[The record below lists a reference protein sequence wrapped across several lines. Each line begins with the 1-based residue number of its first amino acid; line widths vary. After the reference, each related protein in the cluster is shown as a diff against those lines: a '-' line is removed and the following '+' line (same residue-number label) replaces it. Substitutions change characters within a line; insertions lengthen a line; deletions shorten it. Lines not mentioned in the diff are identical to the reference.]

1 MSKGHHRNWMVRL
14 IRWYQK
20 HISAHTAPRCRYYP
34 SCSNYAIQAIERFG
48 CLKGGLLA
56 LLRLLR
62 CNQWNRGGI
71 DDVPQLY
78 SLFYRCS
85 WSKAHEEPRLTPLD
99 VDEPI
104 GDKENALN
112 TSSDLNNVFI
122 AGISSSPTLDYQ
134 FLDEYLDSVL
144 LLEDREEM
152 ITFTEKIYTKIDS
165 LPGVKKELLKG
176 MVSIALCSINL
187 WVPV

>member
-104 GDKENALN
+104 GDKENGHVMN
-112 TSSDLNNVFI
+112 QD
-122 AGISSSPTLDYQ
+122 Q
-134 FLDEYLDSVL
+134 FLLDSGFWGWLYKL
-144 LLEDREEM
+144 LYPCRVAHDADYGRIPPIHGDAGHERDR
-152 ITFTEKIYTKIDS
+152 FARGS
-165 LPGVKKELLKG
+165 CP
-176 MVSIALCSINL
+176 SCS
-187 WVPV
+187 W

>member
-1 MSKGHHRNWMVRL
+1 MSSAHRRNSMVRL

-48 CLKGGLLA
+48 RLKGGLLA

-62 CNQWNRGGI
+62 CNQWNCGGI

-85 WSKAHEEPRLTPLD
+85 WSKAHEEPRLTPLN
-99 VDEPI
+99 VEKPI
-104 GDKENALN
+104 GDKETGL
-112 TSSDLNNVFI
+112 
-122 AGISSSPTLDYQ
+122 
-134 FLDEYLDSVL
+134 
-144 LLEDREEM
+144 
-152 ITFTEKIYTKIDS
+152 
-165 LPGVKKELLKG
+165 
-176 MVSIALCSINL
+176 
-187 WVPV
+187 

>member
-1 MSKGHHRNWMVRL
+1 MSSAHRRNSMVRL

-20 HISAHTAPRCRYYP
+20 HISAHTAPRCRYYQ

-48 CLKGGLLA
+48 RLKGGLLA

-85 WSKAHEEPRLTPLD
+85 WSKAHEEPRLTPLN
-99 VDEPI
+99 VEKPI
-104 GDKENALN
+104 GDKETGL
-112 TSSDLNNVFI
+112 
-122 AGISSSPTLDYQ
+122 
-134 FLDEYLDSVL
+134 
-144 LLEDREEM
+144 
-152 ITFTEKIYTKIDS
+152 
-165 LPGVKKELLKG
+165 
-176 MVSIALCSINL
+176 
-187 WVPV
+187 